1 MRPGVLRQD
10 GRVWA
15 GAGPFSGEGRSGDG
29 HWVALST
36 HRAWHLDCALCLLVQ
51 LSIGDGEHRDPLLL
65 LWRMQLPT
73 FGLGR
78 GVKRLPEHSYPDVP
92 HCSSPPLCAEVVIFL
107 NVVYA
112 DRPSQGVPWAR

>member
-1 MRPGVLRQD
+1 MVTSWSTTSCACTRLSAAGVTTSRAHTVSHRWHD
-10 GRVWA
+10 A
-15 GAGPFSGEGRSGDG
+15 DG

-51 LSIGDGEHRDPLLL
+51 LSVGDGEHRDPLLL

-78 GVKRLPEHSYPDVP
+78 GVKRLPEHRVTLMC
-92 HCSSPPLCAEVVIFL
+92 HIVHPLHSVQKL
-107 NVVYA
+107 
-112 DRPSQGVPWAR
+112 